1 MKEKLST
8 QIEKDKELIN
18 ALGVDS
24 ISHHIVKTSK
34 GDLTLLLRKNEN
46 NYVVTLDTVPLT
58 QDQMTFVMPAIEH
71 LL

>member
-8 QIEKDKELIN
+8 QIEKDKALIN

-34 GDLTLLLRKNEN
+34 GDLALLLRKNEN